1 MIKFIKTTAI
11 GGLVFLIPF
20 ILLVIILT
28 KVFELLLI
36 IAKPLGDLIPLDR
49 IGGIALANI
58 LVVLMIVFICFI
70 AGILSTGLY
79 IKKLQHG
86 IVNNILIKLP
96 GYVIVKGLMDS
107 IKKTEEASENFIP
120 IVVAFD
126 DSEQLCFEIERLA
139 NEKVVV
145 YIPGAPNPWSGT
157 VSYVDN
163 TRVKRLNININ
174 DAVKNIQSLGLG
186 TDTILS
192 KK

>member
-79 IKKLQHG
+79 MKKLQHG
-86 IVNNILIKLP
+86 IVDNILIKLP
-96 GYVIVKGLMDS
+96 GYVIIKGFMDS

-120 IVVAFD
+120 IIVAFD

-157 VSYVDN
+157 ISYVDN
-163 TRVKRLNININ
+163 TRVKHLNISIK

-186 TDTILS
+186 TDVIIS